1 MEERVNRFKT
11 NFTNIMNIN
20 TTVIN
25 IFEILQLRI
34 NRLKLYY
41 VDFIKDN
48 NNRLYVFGLDS
59 LRFQSKIIDIEYD
72 DMKRLYLAINNRMYC
87 EYFKLYNIIVE
98 YIQKVLK
105 DKKVMESVKPHNFP
119 IYKDLEP
126 FKEYDIE
133 IIIEVHDSILLLVN
147 ALIHYIS
154 ARDYELTLHKN
165 KNNLGLNIDNFITS
179 FNYEVL
185 IKREKI
191 QMFLSYIEFF
201 HRLHSKYLKRFSNK
215 VQLMYTHISSDINF
229 EENIQI
235 QRNNDESSIEP
246 RNNSDSGIDSGTST
260 PSKMTQK
267 EKIESSIKKI
277 SSLLQLGT
285 RCKSDSIISYEDK
298 LHNAISDH
306 FENINKSC
314 DNIIH
319 GDVKED
325 YTNAPSID
333 VENIAEEQNSPLNNN
348 LI

>member
-1 MEERVNRFKT
+1 MEERVNKFKN

-20 TTVIN
+20 TTVIS

-41 VDFIKDN
+41 LDFIKDN
-48 NNRLYVFGLDS
+48 NNKLYVFGLDS

-126 FKEYDIE
+126 FKEYAIE
-133 IIIEVHDSILLLVN
+133 VIVEVHDSILSLVN
-147 ALIHYIS
+147 SLIHYIN
-154 ARDYELTLHKN
+154 ARDNELNLHKN
-165 KNNLGLNIDNFITS
+165 KNSLGLNIDNFITS
-179 FNYEVL
+179 FNYEIL
-185 IKREKI
+185 IKREKT

-215 VQLMYTHISSDINF
+215 VQLMYTHINSDINF
-229 EENIQI
+229 EENVQM

-246 RNNSDSGIDSGTST
+246 RNNSDSGMESGTST
-260 PSKMTQK
+260 PSKMSQK
-267 EKIESSIKKI
+267 EKIDSSIKKI
-277 SSLLQLGT
+277 SSLLQLGIHS
-285 RCKSDSIISYEDK
+285 KSDSIVSDEDK

-306 FENINKSC
+306 FENINKNC
-314 DNIIH
+314 DNIIQR
-319 GDVKED
+319 DVREG
-325 YTNAPSID
+325 YYNIPSID
-333 VENIAEEQNSPLNNN
+333 IENTVEEQNISDEN
-348 LI
+348 II